1 MSLFQSSVPHR
12 YLSKMKLKHSKAI
25 QIAWEHFAEHFHHPD
40 TQENIRNSKEE
51 QYQEG
56 FLDDLFVKVLGYVRN
71 PTPKFNLT
79 TEFKN
84 LRGGK
89 KADGAIL
96 KDGNALAVIEL
107 KGTNT
112 TDLGKV
118 EAQAFGYKNN
128 QPQCKYVIT
137 SNFEKIRFYI
147 DNAVDFE
154 EFNLFEL
161 QRKDF
166 DILWLCLS
174 AQNLLH
180 DIPLKIKTES
190 VSEDEKITKEL
201 YAHYAQFRR
210 EMFEDIVKRNSK
222 YDKLTLFKKT
232 QKLLDRFLFLY
243 FSEDRGLLPPNSVRT
258 IIRKWTDLKEEYDI
272 EVPLYDRFKKYFA
285 YMNTGYKDEV
295 YPYNGGLFAPDE
307 ILDTIKVEDGILY
320 KHTYQLSTYDYESE
334 VSVTILGHIFE
345 HSLNEIEEIQ
355 AQIQG
360 ISINKSKTKRKK
372 DGVFYTPRYI
382 TKYIVENT
390 IGKLCEEKKTELQ
403 IIEEDYEKER
413 KGRKKTILKKLQ
425 NKLQTYRDW
434 LLELT
439 ICDPAC
445 GSGAFLNQALEF
457 LRAEHRY
464 IDELNAKLLGSS
476 LVLSDIDHTILEN
489 NLFGVDVNEE
499 SVEIAQLSLWLHTAR
514 RGRKLTTL
522 SNNIKCGNSLIDDP
536 KIAGEKAFD
545 WEKEFPQIFDKG
557 GFDVVIGNPPYG
569 AKINKDDIQYLISKQ
584 KNQGLNKVLS
594 DTYVAFYIQSLTTLL
609 QTNGLL
615 GFITPNTWRL
625 VQSGLTFRHFMLSD
639 DFSVHQITQ
648 HLEKVFI
655 DATVDCDTVIIQKT
669 QNTDN
674 QININIKQEL
684 ETILSHDF
692 SQQTLRQKQFINLF
706 LTKQIYA
713 LKAKIKAQSYQ
724 VGDFYEIKNGVK
736 PYEKGKGKPAQ
747 TAEILKN
754 KPFTSPNKLDESF
767 LPLLGGSQFHRYQ
780 LLWQNDYWIK
790 YGEWL
795 AAPRDKKIFE
805 TKEKLIFRQT
815 SDKILGH
822 YLYNGFVVRNNTHIL
837 LKNQSSILELKCL
850 LAILNSRLVDFY
862 YWTINPERGEALAE
876 VKAFHI
882 GLLPF
887 PKHDFDTQPF
897 IQKADK
903 ILLLNSDFQKVSS
916 KFLKLLQSS
925 FSMAKVSKKLQKWY
939 ELEFEGFLK
948 ELKKAKVKLSL
959 ADKSEWMDFFET
971 EKTKAQTLQSEIQKV
986 DTEIDQMVYQ
996 LYGLT
1001 EEEIKIVENAV

>member
-1 MSLFQSSVPHR
+1 MSLFQSSVLRR
-12 YLSKMKLKHSKAI
+12 YLSTMKLQHSKAI
-25 QIAWEHFAEHFHHPD
+25 QMAWKQFTEHFHHSD
-40 TQENIRNSKEE
+40 IQENIRNSKEE

-56 FLDDLFVKVLGYVRN
+56 FLDDLFVKIFGYVRN

-84 LRGGK
+84 LRDGK

-96 KDGNALAVIEL
+96 KNGNAVAIIEL

-413 KGRKKTILKKLQ
+413 KGRKKTTLKKLQ

-434 LLELT
+434 LLKLT

-545 WEKEFPQIFDKG
+545 WEKEFPQIFEKG

-569 AKINKDDIQYLISKQ
+569 AELLEKKWLKEKYPETSFGNIDSYKYFIQLGQQILKIEGSFGYIIPDSYLEKEYFRDLRLFLNSHFGVITNVKLGDDIFQDVNLPTAIMLLKRQGNEAHNFNYLDISKHRI
-584 KNQGLNKVLS
+584 KDKSILLNNPPPFIKDCPEVEKALS
-594 DTYVAFYIQSLTTLL
+594 VNKS
-609 QTNGLL
+609 
-615 GFITPNTWRL
+615 
-625 VQSGLTFRHFMLSD
+625 
-639 DFSVHQITQ
+639 
-648 HLEKVFI
+648 
-655 DATVDCDTVIIQKT
+655 IIST
-669 QNTDN
+669 QNTVALIDVY
-674 QININIKQEL
+674 
-684 ETILSHDF
+684 
-692 SQQTLRQKQFINLF
+692 SQ
-706 LTKQIYA
+706 
-713 LKAKIKAQSYQ
+713 
-724 VGDFYEIKNGVK
+724 VMGVK
-736 PYEKGKGKPAQ
+736 VYQKGKGDPKQ
-747 TAEILKN
+747 TKYEKQNDVFVSKVQNEEFTYPFISQGIERYNYVNQNEYITYGKWLAEPRKLEYFDNPKIIVREIINPRIFAHYIEYSAVIKN
-754 KPFTSPNKLDESF
+754 IAAVIIEKNAKFPIKY
-767 LPLLGGSQFHRYQ
+767 LLGLINS
-780 LLWQNDYWIK
+780 
-790 YGEWL
+790 
-795 AAPRDKKIFE
+795 
-805 TKEKLIFRQT
+805 KLFT
-815 SDKILGH
+815 
-822 YLYNGFVVRNNTHIL
+822 YYVNE
-837 LKNQSSILELKCL
+837 QSPKSGNKSYPSF
-850 LAILNSRLVDFY
+850 NSRLIKNLPIADCSFSKKEQI
-862 YWTINPERGEALAE
+862 IN
-876 VKAFHI
+876 KAN
-882 GLLPF
+882 
-887 PKHDFDTQPF
+887 KM
-897 IQKADK
+897 
-903 ILLLNSDFQKVSS
+903 LLLNSDFQKVSS

-925 FSMAKVSKKLQKWY
+925 FSMPKVSKKLQKWH

-948 ELKKAKVKLSL
+948 ELKKAKVKVSL
-959 ADKSEWMDFFET
+959 ADKSEWMDFFEA
-971 EKTKAQTLQSEIQKV
+971 EKIKAQALQSKIQKV
-986 DTEIDQMVYQ
+986 DSEIDQMVYQ